1 MERHLIRTLPDVD
14 SSDVFAPVHQES
26 LNMECTYI
34 FDIISQGQELIA
46 TSSSEWWLEVY
57 GLGNEDS
64 TASFELDSSSEISDD
79 TVIPNKTKKALWQA
93 APRDPKFF
101 EIGNIIFLASD
112 VVGLVQPETRPGAV
126 STWNVRSGQYLER
139 IVLRGQLAFQS
150 MCKISNTEFV
160 VGNVDGHL
168 FTFEHEGGR
177 NLRKTKRIWKAH
189 ADIVYTISFHNGT
202 IVTTSGD
209 WTARLWDA
217 ETKMRLMVLYH
228 DGEVFNGAISDQYI
242 VTSSQYSLSSWEKR
256 EVRVYH
262 NSEGYPLM
270 KILRSRDGLFAPTL
284 LDDGRV
290 LCTLRSARDEH
301 GRPLARNTL
310 VVVDFENEVMLAQ
323 LKVGCRNIVRYKLL
337 SDGRLVAIGQ
347 GGCRGVIATLPR
359 KLKRLISVKTT
370 GKGSKV
376 ERRRMCALM

>member
-217 ETKMRLMVLYH
+217 ETKKQLAVLYH
-228 DGEVFNGAISDQYI
+228 DSEVLSGAISDQHI
-242 VTSSQYSLSSWEKR
+242 VTCSRYGQCQWEMSELR
-256 EVRVYH
+256 IYR
-262 NSEGYPLM
+262 NGEGYPLT
-270 KILRSRDGLFAPTL
+270 KILRTPEGMFAPTL
-284 LDDGRV
+284 LDGSRV
-290 LCTLRSARDEH
+290 LCIVRGYRDEDTPSLV
-301 GRPLARNTL
+301 RDTLA
-310 VVVDFENEVMLAQ
+310 VVDFENELMLAR
-323 LKVGCRNIVRYKLL
+323 LKIGCRGIVKYKVL
-337 SDGRLVAIGQ
+337 SDGRVVAIGYS
-347 GGCRGVIATLPR
+347 GCCGVIATLPR
-359 KLKRLISVKTT
+359 KLRRLLTPKATE
-370 GKGSKV
+370 KQSKIR
-376 ERRRMCALM
+376 RRRMCTLM